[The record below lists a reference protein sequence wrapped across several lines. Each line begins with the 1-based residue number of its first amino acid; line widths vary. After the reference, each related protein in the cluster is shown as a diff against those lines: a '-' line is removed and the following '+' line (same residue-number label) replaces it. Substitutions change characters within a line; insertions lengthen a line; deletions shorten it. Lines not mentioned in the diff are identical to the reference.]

1 MPLTL
6 TSNTQVIGTA
16 GNTYLPALFTTQP
29 AGSGPKPFLFSL
41 PQPLAGQQTQF
52 VTVSQP
58 GLSTFTAQ
66 LPAPQPLAPS
76 AGHSTASGQ
85 GEKKPYECT
94 LCNKTFTAKQNY
106 VKHMFVHTGECG
118 PAGSL
123 AAGGEAERAGGR
135 EGQDL

>member
-1 MPLTL
+1 MWDFPDQGLSCL
-6 TSNTQVIGTA
+6 LQ
-16 GNTYLPALFTTQP
+16 
-29 AGSGPKPFLFSL
+29 

>member
-1 MPLTL
+1 MISSKSFLPCNLIYP
-6 TSNTQVIGTA
+6 QV
-16 GNTYLPALFTTQP
+16 PDFR
-29 AGSGPKPFLFSL
+29 
-41 PQPLAGQQTQF
+41 
-52 VTVSQP
+52 V
-58 GLSTFTAQ
+58 AQ

-123 AAGGEAERAGGR
+123 AAGGEAEGAGGR